1 MTLTDIEKPLTAA
14 GKRSK
19 LLALTCFPLPA
30 SPDQLKGSDY
40 LNFDF
45 PKQILYHLSPI
56 IAKIRTPIPT
66 SSKVSIY
73 FLVKYTAF
81 SLIALYLSRSAKIN

>member
-40 LNFDF
+40 LNFNF
-45 PKQILYHLSPI
+45 PKQILYHLYPI
-56 IAKIRTPIPT
+56 IAKIRTPI
-66 SSKVSIY
+66 SHFFKGLNLLKSKIVISFPMVS
-73 FLVKYTAF
+73 F
-81 SLIALYLSRSAKIN
+81 